1 MPTANQQLA
10 ALFAQMADILEIL
23 ESDRFRVNAFRK
35 TSRVLDDMA
44 EDVAGIGP
52 DISSLVQIDG
62 VGKGAAQRIAEFL
75 ETGKIADH
83 TQLMDQ
89 IPDGLLGLLNISGL
103 GPKTISLFWNQ
114 AGVEGLDDLKAKL
127 ETGELTNLPGLGK
140 KKLENIQKSVAFAES
155 AGGRVRLGQAMPMA
169 FWFVGQLEKLKQVKQ
184 AAYAGSLRRGRET
197 IGDIDVIVS
206 AEAKGAA
213 AISDAF
219 VALEPVTDVLVKGAT
234 KSSVRTRGGMQVD
247 LRVVEPRQYGAALM
261 YFTGSKEHNIV
272 LRQRAIDRG
281 MNLNEYAL
289 TKGNKIIAGQ
299 TEQEI
304 YQVLDL
310 AWIPPELREDRGE
323 MILAEK
329 NELPKLIEIGDIKAE
344 LHAHTTASD
353 GHWSIE
359 EYAAAAAHRGFHT
372 VAVTDHSRGQGQ
384 ANGLSSQRLE
394 QHIKNVRVAA
404 AQMKNQITILAGS
417 EVDILANGQLDYPDS
432 LLKELDLVVAS
443 PHAALTQEPKKATD
457 RLLKA
462 IDNPYVTIMGHP
474 TGRIILSRE
483 GLNPDMK
490 QLIAAAAQRGIALE
504 LNANTMRLDLRD
516 THARMAIEAGVLLS
530 INTDAHGPDHLD
542 QLVYGVLT
550 ARRAGA
556 TKAGV
561 INCLSKAAL
570 AKWLRGTRP

>member
-10 ALFAQMADILEIL
+10 ALFVQMADILEIL

-44 EDVAGIGP
+44 EDVADIGP
-52 DISSLVQIDG
+52 DISSLMQIDG
-62 VGKGAAQRIAEFL
+62 MGKGAAQRIAEFL

-89 IPDGLLGLLNISGL
+89 IPDGLLGLSNISGL

-127 ETGELTNLPGLGK
+127 ETGELTNLPGVGK
-140 KKLENIQKSVAFAES
+140 KKLENIQKSIAFAES

-169 FWFVGQLEKLKQVKQ
+169 FWFVAQLKKLKQVKQ

-234 KSSVRTRGGMQVD
+234 KSSVRTQGGMQVD

-261 YFTGSKEHNIV
+261 YFTGSKEHNIA

-289 TKGNKIIAGQ
+289 TKGNKIVAGQ

-359 EYAAAAAHRGFHT
+359 EYATAAAQRGFHT

-516 THARMAIEAGVLLS
+516 THARMAIEAGVMLS

>member
-1 MPTANQQLA
+1 MPTANQQIA

-35 TSRVLDDMA
+35 TSRVLDDMV
-44 EDVAGIGP
+44 EDVGDIGP
-52 DISSLVQIDG
+52 DISSLMQTDG

-89 IPDGLLGLLNISGL
+89 IPGGLLGLLNISGL

-114 AGVEGLDDLKAKL
+114 AGVENLDDLKVKL
-127 ETGELTNLPGLGK
+127 KTGELTNLPGLGK
-140 KKLENIQKSVAFAES
+140 KKLENIKKSIAFAES

-169 FWFVGQLEKLKQVKQ
+169 FWFVDQLEKLKQVKQ

-206 AEAKGAA
+206 AEAKNAT

-234 KSSVRTRGGMQVD
+234 KSSVRTQGGMQVD
-247 LRVVEPRQYGAALM
+247 LRVVEPRQYGAALI

-281 MNLNEYAL
+281 MNLNEYAM
-289 TKGNKIIAGQ
+289 TKGNEIVAGQ

-344 LHAHTTASD
+344 LHAHTMASD

-359 EYAAAAAHRGFHT
+359 EYAVAAAHRGFHT

-394 QHIKNVRVAA
+394 QHIKDVRAVA

-443 PHAALTQEPKKATD
+443 PHAALTQEPKKATS

-474 TGRIILSRE
+474 TGRIVLSRE

-490 QLIAAAAQRGIALE
+490 QLIAAATQRGIALE
-504 LNANTMRLDLRD
+504 LNANAMRLDLRD
-516 THARMAIEAGVLLS
+516 THARMAIEAGAVLS

-556 TKAGV
+556 TKLGV

-570 AKWLRGTRP
+570 AKWLSGTRP